1 MSDRGIAL
9 DGLEQRATSLAA
21 AGQTPMYVAVDGRA
35 AGLVAVADRI
45 KPGARD
51 AVRAL
56 QDLGIEVAM
65 LTGDN
70 RRTAEAVA
78 REVGIG
84 RVFAEVL
91 PLDKA
96 QHVKQLQDEGKYV
109 AMVGDG
115 VNDAPALAQQT
126 SASRL
131 AQAPTSPSRRLT
143 WC

>member
-1 MSDRGIAL
+1 
-9 DGLEQRATSLAA
+9 
-21 AGQTPMYVAVDGRA
+21 
-35 AGLVAVADRI
+35 
-45 KPGARD
+45 
-51 AVRAL
+51 
-56 QDLGIEVAM
+56 
-65 LTGDN
+65 
-70 RRTAEAVA
+70 
-78 REVGIG
+78 VGIG